1 MFYNFYDIVCL
12 LVNDPEL
19 ISNLLLPLAVKVKI
33 LYNTFQQRLINF
45 FMHSEKE
52 ENFFHNFIGATN
64 PIMSKWPP
72 FL

>member
-1 MFYNFYDIVCL
+1 MIVCL
-12 LVNDPEL
+12 LVTNPEL

-45 FMHSEKE
+45 FMHSEKRKT
-52 ENFFHNFIGATN
+52 FFNNFIGAAN